1 MRIVLSGLIALLT
14 LAIGI
19 LHLALDFVLFGGRF
33 VGGGPPA
40 GAPPRPP
47 SGNPPPGPP
56 PGLGRLIGPHLPE
69 LFVANLVVFVIL
81 AIVFVAVSRARP
93 PVRLIVDGLLILAA
107 AATLVGWNGI
117 GRPNPRGLGR
127 WAITLEFA
135 LIAAALV
142 HAAIVS
148 RRAKVTAVAGTAGAA

>member
-1 MRIVLSGLIALLT
+1 MRIVLSGLIALLA

-19 LHLALDFVLFGGRF
+19 LHFALDFVLFGGRF
-33 VGGGPPA
+33 VAGRPPA

-47 SGNPPPGPP
+47 SGNPPPGP

-93 PVRLIVDGLLILAA
+93 PVRLIVDGLLILAT

-148 RRAKVTAVAGTAGAA
+148 RRAGAAARIGTAGAT